1 MAVGSSLTKV
11 SDEQNRKVR
20 NVAKP
25 TRGKSK
31 KAQKPVTADEIA
43 EEIVQDM
50 SDMDAPEGVQETVE
64 DAVVVAEE
72 MDPIDVSEGTEVV
85 EATDIPEET
94 SIAVPEPTVEKKSGF
109 VPLVLGG
116 VIAAG
121 LGVVSAQYIFPNGLP
136 FGAAETAKIDFESA
150 LKQQSG
156 RIDDLQALLDAQPDV
171 DTGLLDAAVA
181 AVGDLQAQIGAV
193 VENVG
198 TLETRIATLEEQPKN
213 DGSGISQAMA
223 NELVD
228 LRAALDLQKGELSQ
242 MIDDAQNTKQNAED
256 TARQTMA
263 RAAVT
268 RILVAL
274 ESGAPFADALAEIEA
289 NTDVTIPEVLAQ
301 TATAGLPTVAALG
314 DSYPEA
320 ARAALA
326 AVRSEETG
334 GGVTSFLTRQLGVRS
349 VAPREGDDPDA
360 ILSRVG
366 AAVEAGRI
374 SDALAE
380 ADTLPDGAKAL
391 LADWMEQANL
401 RLSATREAEVL
412 ASSLNSQ

>member
-1 MAVGSSLTKV
+1 
-11 SDEQNRKVR
+11 
-20 NVAKP
+20 VAKP

-43 EEIVQDM
+43 EEILQDT
-50 SDMDAPEGVQETVE
+50 SDVDVPEGSQETVE

-72 MDPIDVSEGTEVV
+72 VDPIDAPEVTEVV
-85 EATDIPEET
+85 EAIDIPEET
-94 SIAVPEPTVEKKSGF
+94 SIASLEPAVEKKSGF

-116 VIAAG
+116 VIAAC

-136 FGAAETAKIDFESA
+136 FGAAATAKIDFESA

-156 RIDDLQALLDAQPDV
+156 RIDNLQALLNAQPEV
-171 DTGLLDAAVA
+171 DTGPLDAAVA
-181 AVGDLQAQIGAV
+181 AVGDLQTQIGAV

-198 TLETRIATLEEQPKN
+198 ALEIRIATLEEQPKDN
-213 DGSGISQAMA
+213 GSGISQAMA

-228 LRAALDLQKGELSQ
+228 LRAALDLQKGELAQ
-242 MIDDAQNTKQNAED
+242 MIDEAQNTKQNAED

-274 ESGAPFADALAEIEA
+274 ESGAPFADALAEVEA

-301 TATAGLPTVAALG
+301 SAADGLPTVAALG

-349 VAPREGDDPDA
+349 VAPREGDDADA

-366 AAVEAGRI
+366 AAIDAGRI

-380 ADTLPDGAKAL
+380 ADTLPDGAKAP

-401 RLSATREAEVL
+401 RLSAAREAEAL